1 MIERTERMRKQSLA
15 LAVIAVLLSLTV
27 IIRNVKK

>member
-1 MIERTERMRKQSLA
+1 MIERTERMRKLSLA